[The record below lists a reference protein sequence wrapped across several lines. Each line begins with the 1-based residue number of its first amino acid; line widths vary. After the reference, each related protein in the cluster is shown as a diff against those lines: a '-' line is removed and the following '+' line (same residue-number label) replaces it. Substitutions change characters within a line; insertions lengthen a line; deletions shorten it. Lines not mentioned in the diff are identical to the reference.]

1 MGNDSNINNINVMS
15 NEYFY
20 MINLRDDI
28 YFKVKVLVYFGFLEN
43 IILCLVIIL
52 FYWFY
57 DFNIKLN
64 LNVKKYYF

>member
-43 IILCLVIIL
+43 IILCLLIIL